1 MAVHSIVRLG
11 PLFLPFGLLLAM
23 AVGQKPG
30 EPFPVATPS
39 GTKQIRCEAITV
51 TLEDERQRPSV
62 RMHAYGY
69 LGDDAHRAVTFF
81 WNGGPGWSTAL
92 LHAGFGAPRI
102 ADLAKG
108 TGMHDNPLTLVDR
121 TDVIYVDPVGTG
133 LSRAIKPSKQSDFWG
148 VDDDAKAAAQF
159 VARVIAERGWHERPF
174 YLCGE
179 SYGGI
184 RVAAM
189 LEPLR
194 ELGYVPEGLVMIS
207 PALECRAL
215 VPRRGTDDQEIR
227 RVDAVP
233 TMAALLAASGK
244 REVTDLRTD
253 VEAVCAFACGRLVTA
268 VRAGF
273 DLDDDEPEDEG
284 DAELRRLVEQFTNGK
299 LLRRVRGRDRYDARL
314 RASST
319 ASGGVIREVL
329 DDSTEATLRDS
340 FGVATKGR
348 YRMQAEKTG
357 LIWRGEGRK
366 NLFTSDIRATRMIAA
381 ACKDGAGPRVFIAG
395 GWYDLVVRFATARRL
410 KNEGAFGKCDVM
422 VRDYPGGHMIY
433 VDPQGHRELVADLRT
448 WFDLRPR

>member
-11 PLFLPFGLLLAM
+11 PLLSSFGLLLAT
-23 AVGQKPG
+23 VIGQKPG
-30 EPFPVATPS
+30 EALSVVTPS

-51 TLEDERQRPSV
+51 TLMDEQQRPSM

-69 LGDDAHRAVTFF
+69 LGDDPHRAVTFF

-92 LHAGFGAPRI
+92 LHSGFAAPRI
-102 ADLAKG
+102 ADLANG

-133 LSRAIKPSKQSDFWG
+133 LTRAIKPSQQSDFWG

-159 VARVIAERGWHERPF
+159 VARVIAERGWHQRPL

-189 LEPLR
+189 LKPLR
-194 ELGYVPEGLVMIS
+194 DLGHVPEGLVMIS
-207 PALECRAL
+207 PALECRSLA
-215 VPRRGTDDQEIR
+215 PRRGTDDREIR

-244 REVTDLRTD
+244 REVADLRED
-253 VEAVCAFACGRLVTA
+253 VDAVCAFATGRLVTA

-273 DLDDDEPEDEG
+273 DQEDDEPEDEG
-284 DAELRRLVEQFTNGK
+284 DAALRRTLEGFTDGK
-299 LLRRVRGRDRYDARL
+299 LLRRIRGRDRYDARL
-314 RASST
+314 RASVKG
-319 ASGGVIREVL
+319 SGGVNRKALEDAI
-329 DDSTEATLRDS
+329 AGTLENT
-340 FGVATKGR
+340 FGVATKSK
-348 YRMQAEKTG
+348 YRLQAETRG
-357 LIWRGEGRK
+357 LIWRGIGRK
-366 NLFTSDIRATRMIAA
+366 NLFSSDVRATRMIAD
-381 ACKDGAGPRVFIAG
+381 ACKDGGGPRVFIAG

-410 KNEGAFGKCDVM
+410 KQEGAFGKSDVT

-433 VDPQGHRELVADLRT
+433 VDPQGHQELVRDLRN